1 MIKRLYLT
9 FYTFSKQL
17 QRDNIAAYA
26 SSMAFFFLLSI
37 IPILLIGCVILS
49 YLPFTE
55 DMIVAVVEEYTP
67 GFLDSII
74 ESLVAQVYNQYE
86 GILPVAI
93 VVMLW
98 SAGKGMWGMMMGLN
112 TANEVT
118 EDRNMLFVRI
128 RASFYS
134 VIMLIMLILCFG
146 MMIAGENFVE
156 YIRTIAPKTA
166 EYFSIIGNLRFLIVW
181 GFLTLIFAFMYTF
194 LPNKKLKMRYQI
206 PGAAFSA
213 IGWSVMS
220 FGYSLYID
228 YYHGFNVYGSL
239 STLVLIMIWM
249 YACMYILMIGAN
261 LNRYFGS
268 FIIKGLSRRK
278 TK

>member
-1 MIKRLYLT
+1 MIKRIYLI
-9 FYTFSKQL
+9 FYTFGKQL
-17 QRDNIAAYA
+17 QRDNIGAYA
-26 SSMAFFFLLSI
+26 SSMAFFFLLSVV
-37 IPILLIGCVILS
+37 PILLIGTVILS

-55 DMIVAVVEEYTP
+55 EMVVSTLEQFTP
-67 GFLDSII
+67 GFIDNII
-74 ESLVAQVYNQYE
+74 EDLVSQVYNQSQ
-86 GILPVAI
+86 GILPIAI
-93 VVMLW
+93 IVMLW

-118 EDRNMLFVRI
+118 EDRNIVFVRI

-134 VIMLIMLILCFG
+134 VLMLIMLFMCFG
-146 MMIAGENFVE
+146 MIIAGENFVG
-156 YIRTIAPKTA
+156 YIRRLAPKLA
-166 EYFSIIGNLRFLIVW
+166 EYFGIIGNLRFLVVW